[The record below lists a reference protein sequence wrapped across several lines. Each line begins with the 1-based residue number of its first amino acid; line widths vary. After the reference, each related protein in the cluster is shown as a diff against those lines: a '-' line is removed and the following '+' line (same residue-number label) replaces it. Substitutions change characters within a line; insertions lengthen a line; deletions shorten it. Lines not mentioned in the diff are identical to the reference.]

1 MQLKSRD
8 CYDSKQI
15 QVVQHG
21 HVHVFKNILLLQL
34 CDYIVRKP
42 YFTPFMADLSQAVV
56 LQVSFLPQSFIAAL
70 VQLRN
75 ESYNFPT
82 RNPKIC
88 FVCIGYRHY
97 SKSL

>member
-21 HVHVFKNILLLQL
+21 HAHVFENILLLQL

-42 YFTPFMADLSQAVV
+42 YFIPSMADLSQAVV
-56 LQVSFLPQSFIAAL
+56 LQVSFLPQSL
-70 VQLRN
+70 
-75 ESYNFPT
+75 
-82 RNPKIC
+82 
-88 FVCIGYRHY
+88 
-97 SKSL
+97 